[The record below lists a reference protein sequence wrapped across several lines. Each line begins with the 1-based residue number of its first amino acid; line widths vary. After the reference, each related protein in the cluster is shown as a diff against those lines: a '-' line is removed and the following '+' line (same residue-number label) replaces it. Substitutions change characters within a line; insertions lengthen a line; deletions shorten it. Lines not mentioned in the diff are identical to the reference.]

1 MSYSIMKRFSFGFLF
16 FAFWVCLASLRYIS
30 NMQGPRP
37 NSPDKQRV
45 SRWIQ
50 NLCFVDVDGK
60 KGKLSDFKKCN
71 GLVVASIGSSCP
83 ISKRFAPT
91 LSKLKNE
98 YFDHGS
104 QFIFVDSIMTTS
116 ARINLKKLNEFHNF
130 QGPKILDEEKIFIQ
144 EFKPQTSSE
153 VFLLDKARTYSIMD
167 QSMTS
172 MGLNT

>member
-1 MSYSIMKRFSFGFLF
+1 M
-16 FAFWVCLASLRYIS
+16 
-30 NMQGPRP
+30 
-37 NSPDKQRV
+37 
-45 SRWIQ
+45 
-50 NLCFVDVDGK
+50 
-60 KGKLSDFKKCN
+60 
-71 GLVVASIGSSCP
+71 VASIGSSCP

-116 ARINLKKLNEFHNF
+116 ARINLKKLNEF

-144 EFKPQTSSE
+144 EFKPQTSTE

>member
-16 FAFWVCLASLRYIS
+16 FAFWVCLAPLWSMSKI
-30 NMQGPRP
+30 QGPLP

-50 NLCFVDVDGK
+50 DFCFVDVDGK

-71 GLVVASIGSSCP
+71 VLVVAFIGSSCL
-83 ISKRFAPT
+83 INKRFAPT

-104 QFIFVDSIMTTS
+104 QFISEDSIMTTS
-116 ARINLKKLNEFHNF
+116 ARINLKKLNEFHKF

-144 EFKPQTSSE
+144 EFKPQTSTK
-153 VFLLDKARTYSIMD
+153 VFLLDKARTILYH
-167 QSMTS
+167 
-172 MGLNT
+172 

>member
-116 ARINLKKLNEFHNF
+116 ARINLKKLNEF

-144 EFKPQTSSE
+144 EFKPQTSTE